1 MSSSL
6 LEFIQIIK
14 ILTFKRF
21 LNLLLIVFNYFFSR
35 VLHRVIVKSFPFSIT
50 IEPTT
55 ACNLKCV
62 ECPTGINSLTRE
74 KGEMDFNTFKLIIDK
89 TKKYSFYLN
98 LYFQGEPFLN
108 KEIVQMINYAAKN
121 KFFVCIATNGHF
133 INVTTANEITNNNLH
148 KLIVSLDG
156 ISEQTYLKY
165 RQNGNFT
172 TVTEGIKLLAD
183 TKKRKKTKLPE
194 LTIQM
199 LINKYNENDFEKIKS
214 FSRSIGANSIKF
226 KSMQIYNNYDLLP
239 LNSKYSRY
247 KNVNNKNFTLQ
258 KKIRNKCFR
267 VWSNAV
273 FIFNGN
279 LVTCCFDK
287 NAENT
292 IGSIHKENI
301 KELWQG
307 KIFNDYRNVILKDR
321 KKNQIC
327 RNCTE

>member
-35 VLHRVIVKSFPFSIT
+35 VLHRVFINSFPFSIT

-165 RQNGNFT
+165 RHNGNFT

>member
-35 VLHRVIVKSFPFSIT
+35 VLHRVFINSFPFSIT

-133 INVTTANEITNNNLH
+133 INATTANEITNNNLH

-214 FSRSIGANSIKF
+214 FSRNIGANSIKF